1 TPSPYTTLFRSIP
14 GENLTGRNRNQRRLR
29 YTRVRHSSRIEH
41 PGNRV
46 VRYRSVNRQRPRW
59 FRRAAHEN
67 TVRLPCDVVR
77 GNRLPRNFVVHD
89 SLADLG
95 RPIRLRRSSE
105 PRCRLNGTKDQP
117 VRLGLGGEVEHELIE
132 RKSTIPISHVE
143 RHRERCGP
151 RRRNAGNHE
160 RLPNVVSLIPP
171 KHWALRWAD
180 GLILRVEPLNIEP
193 HPRRVLL
200 LAPPSRAQRITSR
213 GDKLTGLNWNSSAVR
228 DRVGDGIRV
237 RGNTDLH
244 RVGAREDRRSR
255 VDGERPKPCR
265 APSRIPVLE
274 IRISK
279 TGL

>member
-95 RPIRLRRSSE
+95 RPIRLS
-105 PRCRLNGTKDQP
+105 
-117 VRLGLGGEVEHELIE
+117 LGGEVEHELIE
-132 RKSTIPISHVE
+132 HKSTIPITRVE

-160 RLPNVVSLIPP
+160 RLPNVASLIFI
-171 KHWALRWAD
+171 KQWALRWVD
-180 GLILRVEPLNIEP
+180 WLILCVVPLNIEP
-193 HPRRVLL
+193 HPRRVPM
-200 LAPPSRAQRITSR
+200 LAPSAQRITSH
-213 GDKLTGLNWNSSAVR
+213 GDNLTGLNWNSSAVR
-228 DRVGDGIRV
+228 DRVGGTIRV
-237 RGNTDLH
+237 
-244 RVGAREDRRSR
+244 
-255 VDGERPKPCR
+255 
-265 APSRIPVLE
+265 
-274 IRISK
+274 
-279 TGL
+279 